1 MPKKLIKLVSWNV
14 NGLRAIIQK
23 DFFGS
28 IQRMN
33 PDIVAIQETKL
44 QEHQRTD
51 KMLSFEDYNSYWSY
65 STVKK
70 GYSGVATFT
79 RIAPQNVKE
88 GIGNPGYDE
97 EGRILETDFG
107 DFIFFNVYFPNGQMG
122 DDRLQYKLNFYND
135 FFAYTDSLKN
145 QGKNLIISGDYNTAH
160 NEIDLT
166 HPKPNEKY
174 SGFLR
179 VERDWM
185 DEIIK
190 RGYVDTF
197 RYFYPEKVKYSWWSY
212 RANARKKNVGWRV
225 DYVFVSRNIIDKGWV
240 KEPFIDNDIFGSDHC
255 PVGLVLEF

>member
-1 MPKKLIKLVSWNV
+1 MPKKFIKLISWNV
-14 NGLRAIIQK
+14 NGLRAIMQK
-23 DFFGS
+23 NFFES
-28 IQRMN
+28 IRHMN
-33 PDIVAIQETKL
+33 PDIFAIQETKL

-51 KMLSFEDYNSYWSY
+51 SMLSFEGYNSYWSY
-65 STVKK
+65 STIKK

-79 RIAPQNVKE
+79 RLAPQNVKA
-88 GIGNPGYDE
+88 GVGNPEYDE

-107 DFIFFNVYFPNGQMG
+107 DFIFFNVYFPNGQMN
-122 DDRLQYKLNFYND
+122 DDRLRYKLNFFKD
-135 FFAYTDSLKN
+135 FFAYTDSLKS
-145 QGKNLIISGDYNTAH
+145 QGKNLIICGDYNTAH

-166 HPKPNEKY
+166 HPKANEKY

-197 RYFYPEKVKYSWWSY
+197 RYFYPEEVKYSWWSY

-225 DYVFVSRNIIDKGWV
+225 DYFFVSRNMIDKGWV

-255 PVGLVLEF
+255 PVGLALEF